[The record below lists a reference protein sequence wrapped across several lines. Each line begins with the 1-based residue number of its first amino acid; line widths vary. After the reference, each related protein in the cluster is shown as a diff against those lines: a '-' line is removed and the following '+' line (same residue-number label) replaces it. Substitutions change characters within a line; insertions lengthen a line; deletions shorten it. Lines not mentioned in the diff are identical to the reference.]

1 MDVQGF
7 DPKSLSVD
15 ERLELIDKL
24 RMSIALDAVHG
35 DERAKEAINLD
46 RPLAPDVLAELHR
59 RAEALMR
66 NPSSGIPWE
75 QLREELA
82 KKYG

>member
-1 MDVQGF
+1 MAAQEF
-7 DPKSLSVD
+7 DPSSLSVD

-24 RMSIALDAVHG
+24 RMSIALDAGHG
-35 DERAKEAINLD
+35 DRRARAVVDLD
-46 RPLAPDVLAELHR
+46 HSLDPVVLAELHR

-66 NPSSGIPWE
+66 NPSSGIAWE
-75 QLREELA
+75 QLNEELK

>member
-1 MDVQGF
+1 
-7 DPKSLSVD
+7 LSVD

-24 RMSIALDAVHG
+24 RMSIALDARHG
-35 DERAKEAINLD
+35 DRRAREVVGLD
-46 RPLAPDVLAELHR
+46 RPLDPVVLAELHR

-66 NPSSGIPWE
+66 TPSSGIPWE
-75 QLREELA
+75 QLNEELK

>member
-1 MDVQGF
+1 MGVQEF
-7 DPKSLSVD
+7 DPRSLSVD

-35 DERAKEAINLD
+35 DERAREAINLD
-46 RPLAPDVLAELHR
+46 RPLEPELLAELHR
-59 RAEALMR
+59 RAEALIR
-66 NPSSGIPWE
+66 NPSSGIPGE
-75 QLREELA
+75 QLREELK

>member
-1 MDVQGF
+1 MAAQEF
-7 DPKSLSVD
+7 DPSSLSVD

-24 RMSIALDAVHG
+24 RMSIALDARHG
-35 DERAKEAINLD
+35 DRRAREVIDLD
-46 RPLAPDVLAELHR
+46 RPLDPVALAELHR
-59 RAEALMR
+59 RAEVLMR

-75 QLREELA
+75 QLNEELK